1 MNAQGHGFQ
10 QQEREV
16 FSTYSCQ
23 KEQLRVTCLF
33 QQNKTRGFFLEL
45 MR

>member
-10 QQEREV
+10 QHGREV

-23 KEQLRVTCLF
+23 KLQPNVTGCLF
-33 QQNKTRGFFLEL
+33 QQNKTKEVSFLN
-45 MR
+45 